1 MDETDKIAKYRWE
14 FMRRDPTYIADYG
27 QALEIRKEAGDE
39 NTTET
44 LSTPYGD
51 YAKSNLM
58 WKEADLAANYFNGS
72 WMMINPRKTYEEII
86 QTQNS
91 NIKVQEMGEALAR
104 QDVRS
109 ALLAE
114 FLRCYYI
121 SSSHDFSASNWRRK
135 QTLEILEDIRCEKIT
150 PAEGFELLEQQKR
163 IFNPPRHGMIIIR
176 IDPTQAVSKQSIR
189 KELNKQFDS
198 AYDKYK
204 ADKDNI
210 KSGTRFNSVDFDIIL
225 RAGDMH
231 NKLGKTYQQIAMTL
245 FPGDFK
251 ESNSSANPESKI
263 KSAQQYCARY
273 NELISGGWRHIGV

>member
-1 MDETDKIAKYRWE
+1 MDEIDKIAKYRWE
-14 FMRRDPTYIADYG
+14 FMRRDPAYIADYAR
-27 QALEIRKEAGDE
+27 ALEIRKEAGSE
-39 NTTET
+39 NITET
-44 LSTPYGD
+44 LRTPYGD
-51 YAKSNLM
+51 YPKSKLM
-58 WKEADLAANYFNGS
+58 WKESDLVGNYLNGS
-72 WMMINPRKTYEEII
+72 WMMIDPGKTYEDLI
-86 QTQNS
+86 QLQKS
-91 NIKVQEMGEALAR
+91 NIKIQGLDEILAT
-104 QDVRS
+104 QDVRY
-109 ALLAE
+109 ALIAE

-121 SSSHDFSASNWRRK
+121 SSSYDFTVSSWRKK
-135 QTLEILEDIRCEKIT
+135 QILEVLEDIKCGKIT
-150 PAEGFELLEQQKR
+150 PTEGFDLLEQQKR

-198 AYDKYK
+198 AYYRYK

-210 KSGTRFNSVDFDIIL
+210 KSGTRFNSVDYDIIL

-231 NKLGKTYQQIAMTL
+231 SKLGKTYQQIAMAL

-263 KSAQQYCARY
+263 KSVQQYCARY